1 VTLSRTTIQSRAAA
15 VRSALSRADVNHD
28 GKLSRA
34 EQARASRLVSGPAN
48 GALQQTYT
56 QTRQRSGFVSVASAR
71 RQVSTAER
79 AALGADRNRNGL
91 TAAERARLGSPVA
104 RALTQGATGS
114 SPVSAAASS
123 ASTSAGGIRVTTTMK
138 RLARN
143 AVAVANGMGGSRS
156 QGLCATG
163 VSRNIA
169 RSMGLSVHGNGNQI
183 DNNLPRSRFKQLH
196 IGLAQALK
204 IPGLVLTWEHTSS
217 RLGSRY
223 GHTAVTL
230 GNGRGSASDFIER
243 NTLGAGGRSGL
254 KIFLPLG

>member
-1 VTLSRTTIQSRAAA
+1 MTLSRTTVQNRAAA
-15 VRSALSRADVNHD
+15 VRSALSRADVNPD

-34 EQARASRLVSGPAN
+34 EQARAGRLVSGPAD
-48 GALQQTYT
+48 GALQEAYKQA
-56 QTRQRSGFVSVASAR
+56 RLRSGFVSVATAR

-79 AALGADRNRNGL
+79 AALGADRNHNGL
-91 TAAERARLGSPVA
+91 TAAERARLGGPIA
-104 RALTQGATGS
+104 RALTQGATGGS
-114 SPVSAAASS
+114 AVSAPSS
-123 ASTSAGGIRVTTTMK
+123 SSSSVGGIRVTTTMK

-143 AVAVANGMGGSRS
+143 AVAVANSMGGTHGL
-156 QGLCATG
+156 GLCATG

-169 RSMGLSVHGNGNQI
+169 RSMGLRVHGNGNQI
-183 DNNLPRSRFKQLH
+183 DNNLPRRHFKQLH
-196 IGLAQALK
+196 ISLAQALK

-217 RLGSRY
+217 RLGARY

-243 NTLGAGGRSGL
+243 NTLGARGRTGL